1 MALHVPPPRET
12 SASSFDNSYP
22 NYFLHSRTLAVHIGA
37 AACLRRLFLEDV
49 SLELCDAYGI
59 DRILQSFADHF
70 AAGHRELDSD
80 GWHVLLMASAL
91 FHAAIGAAPSLAL
104 RSQL

>member
-1 MALHVPPPRET
+1 MAL
-12 SASSFDNSYP
+12 
-22 NYFLHSRTLAVHIGA
+22 
-37 AACLRRLFLEDV
+37 AACLRRLFLQDV

-80 GWHVLLMASAL
+80 GWHVLLMASSFL
-91 FHAAIGAAPSLAL
+91 IHAAIGAAPSLAL
-104 RSQL
+104 RSQR